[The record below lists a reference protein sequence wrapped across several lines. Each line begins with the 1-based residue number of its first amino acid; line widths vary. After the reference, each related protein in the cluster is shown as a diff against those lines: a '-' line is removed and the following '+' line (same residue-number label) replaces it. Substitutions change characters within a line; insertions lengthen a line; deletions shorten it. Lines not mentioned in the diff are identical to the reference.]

1 MKICYLFFIVGTGTF
16 GKVRLCKFNPTNEY
30 YCLKSLNKE
39 KIVQLKQQEHV
50 KNEKAILSSVD
61 HPFIVKLY
69 VIINFQYYLCKP
81 IYSLYSFFIY
91 LKIKYFTIT
100 NYNTFCYGIC
110 MWW

>member
-1 MKICYLFFIVGTGTF
+1 MLFIFIVGTGTF

-61 HPFIVKLY
+61 HPFVVKLY
-69 VIINFQYYLCKP
+69 VIINIILWK
-81 IYSLYSFFIY
+81 FIHY
-91 LKIKYFTIT
+91 ILLF
-100 NYNTFCYGIC
+100 
-110 MWW
+110 